1 MFVLSV
7 TLVLIAAVA
16 LCLSASGVAARFFG
30 SAPLRAI
37 GAISFS
43 VYIVHLSLIEAV
55 QPWLVQAASLVG
67 SDPLVTYF
75 AMLVPAVAL
84 SLAAGALFYVAIERP
99 AYRWH
104 QRIRIRP
111 RLAPPLLKPA
121 ES

>member
-1 MFVLSV
+1 
-7 TLVLIAAVA
+7 VLIAAVA
-16 LCLSASGVAARFFG
+16 LCLGASGVVARFFG

-43 VYIVHLSLIEAV
+43 VYIVHLSLIEAI
-55 QPWLVQAASLVG
+55 QPWLVQAASFFG
-67 SDPLVTYF
+67 SDPLVTYL
-75 AMLVPAVAL
+75 AMLVPAVVL